1 MPIGTQLSVP
11 TAMGKC
17 THSIFVGAL
26 SFLILTFSSCT
37 LFPEASLVV
46 WGDRPEYVSYVD
58 YYNSIDVQ
66 QHRASF
72 RYVPSIFP
80 DEIAAHSAPD
90 IIIAKNI
97 SYQAAKRVMH
107 IVMQPTAE
115 EEDSNT
121 FFSTL
126 FDVGMI
132 GKQQRIIPLSFNI
145 PVFIFNSNSAFDI
158 ADSLLT
164 TSNEVKHEAEEFT
177 TQLDG
182 TLEQVG
188 FSPKWDPH
196 FLYLV
201 TRIHGAN
208 YHEDRQ
214 GVGQWDESRI
224 FEALQYFRNWNINID
239 NDELAIFSDRY
250 IQNSLIDR
258 IEEGRIGF
266 LFSDLVEMSALGRE
280 HFSEIDFRVM
290 ADTGIVSINEDIT
303 FIGIH
308 QDAKNDMQAR
318 EFVKWILMEETQ
330 KKLIA
335 HTQAYNVDMF
345 GFAHGLSTIKNISV
359 RTIPQYYPW
368 LIGNIPEASFAPI
381 HSLPKNWNRIRNE
394 VVGPWLQNFL
404 NGIDQESLEG
414 EILKWQKR
422 ESFQ

>member
-1 MPIGTQLSVP
+1 M
-11 TAMGKC
+11 
-17 THSIFVGAL
+17 HSIGLGAF
-26 SFLILTFSSCT
+26 SFLTLVFSACTF
-37 LFPEASLVV
+37 FPETGLVV

-72 RYVPSIFP
+72 RYLASIFP
-80 DEIAAHSAPD
+80 DEIPAHSAPD

-97 SYQAAKRVMH
+97 SYQDAKRVMR
-107 IVMQPTAE
+107 IVMQPAE
-115 EEDSNT
+115 QEGADSA
-121 FFSTL
+121 FYSTL
-126 FDVGMI
+126 VDAGMI
-132 GKQQRIIPLSFNI
+132 GNQQRIIPLSFNV
-145 PVFIFNSNSAFDI
+145 PVFIFNRDSAFNI
-158 ADSLLT
+158 ADSLLI
-164 TSNEVKHEAEEFT
+164 TSTEVKNEAEKFT
-177 TQLDG
+177 TQVDG
-182 TLEQVG
+182 VLEQVG

-196 FLYLV
+196 FLYLA
-201 TRIHGAN
+201 TRIYGAN

-214 GVGQWDESRI
+214 GVEQWNESRI
-224 FEALQYFRNWNINID
+224 FEALQYFRNWNTDID
-239 NDELAIFSDRY
+239 NDTLAIFSDRY

-266 LFSDLVEMSALGRE
+266 LFSNLVEMSTLARE
-280 HFSEIDFRVM
+280 HFTEIDFRII
-290 ADTGIVSINEDIT
+290 ADTGTASINEDIT

-308 QDAKNDMQAR
+308 QDAKNDMRAR

-330 KKLIA
+330 KDLIA
-335 HTQAYNVDMF
+335 HTQAHNVGMF

-368 LIGNIPEASFAPI
+368 LIGNIPEAFFAPAR
-381 HSLPKNWNRIRNE
+381 SLPKNWDRIRNE

-414 EILKWQKR
+414 EILKWQKK